1 MAYEIKLFSKISEEE
16 IVISIGLQLRVA
28 DRRNTK
34 VGTLFILKFDAF
46 FCTQIDLT

>member
-16 IVISIGLQLRVA
+16 IVISIGLLGVA